1 MCLHTFNLKLIL
13 SYSLFRAGDALEA
26 FTSSLGNDGFGALGL
41 LTFFKAATAALAMFN
56 LFLDTDII
64 FAETSFM
71 PASSITF
78 LAALPA
84 IVPLKGAGRIIIR
97 ALEYLA
103 STSWGIDIDFV
114 KLTLII
120 FFLAFLTALSMAS
133 AVSPALPMPTP
144 TEPFLFPAIR
154 ATLKLNLLPPET
166 TLATL
171 LILIIFWSNSGLTRS
186 ARPPIFLVFFVLSL
200 ANP

>member
-13 SYSLFRAGDALEA
+13 SYSLFSAGASLETLVSSPDGDDFDA
-26 FTSSLGNDGFGALGL
+26 FGL
-41 LTFFKAATAALAMFN
+41 LTFFKAATAALAIFS

-64 FAETSFM
+64 FAETSFI

-103 STSWGIDIDFV
+103 STS
-114 KLTLII
+114 
-120 FFLAFLTALSMAS
+120 
-133 AVSPALPMPTP
+133 
-144 TEPFLFPAIR
+144 
-154 ATLKLNLLPPET
+154 
-166 TLATL
+166 
-171 LILIIFWSNSGLTRS
+171 
-186 ARPPIFLVFFVLSL
+186 
-200 ANP
+200 